1 MKRLGVNI
9 DHVATVRN
17 ARGEIHPDPI
27 TAAKFLIN
35 VGVDSITI
43 HLREDRRHIKDLD
56 AKKICLLKKV
66 PVNLEISTNN
76 NIVDIALKI
85 KPDFICIVPENRNE
99 ITTEGGLN
107 LKRNAKKIKKII
119 SIFKKKKIRTSLFIN
134 PNISDIKIS
143 KNLNVDCVEIHTGRL
158 SNLVKSG
165 KNYQNELNKIK
176 KCSKIASN
184 LGIEVHA
191 GHGLDYKTTKILA
204 KINSIKEF
212 NIGHFIIGESI
223 FFGLK
228 KVIKRFKNIIK

>member
-1 MKRLGVNI
+1 M
-9 DHVATVRN
+9 
-17 ARGEIHPDPI
+17 
-27 TAAKFLIN
+27 
-35 VGVDSITI
+35 
-43 HLREDRRHIKDLD
+43 
-56 AKKICLLKKV
+56 
-66 PVNLEISTNN
+66 
-76 NIVDIALKI
+76 
-85 KPDFICIVPENRNE
+85 PENRNE

-107 LKRNAKKIKKII
+107 LKRNATKIKKII

-143 KNLNVDCVEIHTGRL
+143 KNFNVDCVEIHTGRL

-184 LGIEVHA
+184 LGLEVHA
-191 GHGLDYKTTKILA
+191 GHGLDYKTTKILT